1 MHAIISRYLTVLCYV
16 TMLSYHAIDFSGL
29 WDLYALKKLWRNH
42 CRSVHSSTDDE
53 SIDEYQYLCCLRS
66 MFDEEYAAFEHI
78 FTSRMHVAGANM
90 AYFHALVFTHI
101 GTVPFILEAHIALF
115 IFYIF
120 SFIYHSRIIV
130 FLLLYD
136 YFCNVKIGDAD
147 FGETSAYRLNDL
159 ARPWD

>member
-1 MHAIISRYLTVLCYV
+1 MHAIVSRYLTVLCYV

-42 CRSVHSSTDDE
+42 CRSVHSSTDGE

-101 GTVPFILEAHIALF
+101 GTVPFIHEVHIAHF
-115 IFYIF
+115 IIHALLF
-120 SFIYHSRIIV
+120 SFFCIIIFV
-130 FLLLYD
+130 ML
-136 YFCNVKIGDAD
+136 K
-147 FGETSAYRLNDL
+147 
-159 ARPWD
+159 